1 MGPIYDDDRGYK
13 TEERF
18 LQAVKERNS
27 DTPSWFRGVR
37 RAGPKFD
44 IKGIDFSA
52 KIKRHDDEKYMSVPV
67 QIKSSKS
74 GRNSYYEKHPEAKA
88 VGVIVLVV
96 HDGMKAGEIRQRL
109 YGALEPFLHVPR
121 DHFKAFFDGAHE
133 SKMSRRGRA
142 LRKHIVQKRREQRS

>member
-18 LQAVKERNS
+18 LQAVKERTE
-27 DTPSWFRGVR
+27 DTPRWFRGVR

-67 QIKSSKS
+67 QIKSSKA
-74 GRNSYYEKHPEAKA
+74 GRTSYFEKHKDAKA
-88 VGVIVLVV
+88 VGVVVLVI
-96 HDGMKAGEIRQRL
+96 HDAMTAKEIRNAL
-109 YGALEPFLHVPR
+109 YNALVPFLRVPR
-121 DHFKAFFDGAHE
+121 DHFKAFFDSAHE